1 MAKRVLVAEDEPNI
15 AESLR
20 FLLSRAG
27 FEVCIHERGTNALAA
42 ALETCPDV
50 LVLDAMLPEMD
61 GYEIL
66 RRIRRDPR
74 GQAIPILMLTAKG
87 QRADREKAVESGADV
102 FMTKPFSN
110 ADLMDAVA
118 RLADGRSA

>member
-1 MAKRVLVAEDEPNI
+1 
-15 AESLR
+15 
-20 FLLSRAG
+20 
-27 FEVCIHERGTNALAA
+27 
-42 ALETCPDV
+42 
-50 LVLDAMLPEMD
+50 MLPEMD